1 MRAFGIIF
9 ISLSIFLIL
18 RPANADLVM
27 DKNVRLSEHMLSQLT
42 HSLQRV
48 LENFVG
54 AEDLVFCNP
63 SQALRGLPGAIIA
76 APCVVEDHARGEVQD
91 YMWRWKRD
99 AAIVMRFLVRIM
111 TKGELDALPSA
122 QKFALLQAYV
132 HFCEREQLAHRTVD
146 GFDLGHAKV
155 TLFGDR
161 NLKPWGYP
169 QNDGPPLE
177 TIALFEILKLGQA
190 IAPGNLE
197 FQRVLSRVLER
208 NVVYML
214 KNYDKPSVE
223 RWEEVKAGSHFSILA
238 ETYVALDSAV
248 RASRLLDP
256 SVRPQLDIVAIE
268 NARMA
273 IAHRIH
279 DRHLQVSPTQILSHV
294 DLILDGSLV
303 RNKVSALDTQ
313 VLMTS
318 IAINKYW
325 EMGSSELFYPP
336 SHPLM
341 RATFQRLRD
350 AFTEKYVINQ
360 KGVDNLTGE
369 PLRGVLFGRYPEDGQ
384 HFGGAPWFITT
395 LVSAQYLLWDAIFIK
410 THHLEITDADVAYFR
425 ALPSRLPKELI
436 VPGKYDANSQIAQ
449 QIIAGLIR
457 LAKEISYRVMVHT
470 GDADL
475 SLTEVINPFNGF
487 KEGIQHLSWSY
498 VEFIKLVRMFRRAQH
513 EYGLETGIELPVPA
527 CERWLRT
534 SSSLPQ

>member
-1 MRAFGIIF
+1 MRSIGIIF
-9 ISLSIFLIL
+9 ISLSIFLI
-18 RPANADLVM
+18 PPPSAADVVTN
-27 DKNVRLSEHMLSQLT
+27 KNVRLSEHMLSQLA

-48 LENFVG
+48 LQNFVG
-54 AEDLVFCNP
+54 AEELIFCNP
-63 SQALRGLPGAIIA
+63 SPALRGLPGAIIA
-76 APCVVEDHARGEVQD
+76 APCVVEDHGRGEVQD

-111 TKGELDALPSA
+111 TKGELDALSSA
-122 QKFALLQAYV
+122 QKFDLLQAYV
-132 HFCEREQLAHRTVD
+132 HFCEREQLAHKTED

-161 NLKPWGYP
+161 NLRPWGYP

-177 TIALFEILKLGQA
+177 TIALLEILKLSQS
-190 IAPGNLE
+190 IAPENLE
-197 FQRVLSRVLER
+197 FQQLLSRVLER
-208 NVVYML
+208 NVIYML

-223 RWEEVKAGSHFSILA
+223 RWEEVKAGSHFSVLA
-238 ETYVALDSAV
+238 ETYVALNSAV
-248 RASRLLDP
+248 RASRLLEP
-256 SVRPQLDIVAIE
+256 SVRPQLDVAAIE
-268 NARMA
+268 NARGA
-273 IAHRIH
+273 IAERIRA
-279 DRHLQVSPTQILSHV
+279 RHLQANPTQILSHV

-303 RNKVSALDTQ
+303 RNKASALDTQ

-325 EMGSSELFYPP
+325 EMDSEFFYPP

-350 AFTEKYVINQ
+350 AFAEKYVINQ
-360 KGVDNLTGE
+360 KGVDSLTGE

-436 VPGKYDANSQIAQ
+436 VPGKYDANSEVTQHILE
-449 QIIAGLIR
+449 GLIR

-475 SLTEVINPFNGF
+475 SLTEVINPLNGF

-498 VEFIKLVRMFRRAQH
+498 VEFIKLVRMFRRAQY

-527 CERWLRT
+527 CETWLNSNLR
-534 SSSLPQ
+534 QQ